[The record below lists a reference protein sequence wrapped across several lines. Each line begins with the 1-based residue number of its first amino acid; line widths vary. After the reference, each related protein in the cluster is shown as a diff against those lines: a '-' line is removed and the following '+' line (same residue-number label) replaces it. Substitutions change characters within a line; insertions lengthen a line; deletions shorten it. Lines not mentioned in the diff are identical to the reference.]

1 MGQGLNCIARNM
13 NSKPQLTTEVYICS
27 YGCSQSRNA
36 RKEKTLSDTK
46 HTQQRETFRPI
57 QTNLKNVAW
66 TWTPLITPHM
76 QQKSCGRYNSGRSW
90 IHPLSASQWRVS
102 ALTAMN
108 RSGPVAPQLGEG
120 PELQG
125 FEGAHSSAV
134 GWGHRQRNDLGA
146 PSRRCFPA

>member
-57 QTNLKNVAW
+57 QTNLKNVA
-66 TWTPLITPHM
+66 
-76 QQKSCGRYNSGRSW
+76 
-90 IHPLSASQWRVS
+90 
-102 ALTAMN
+102 
-108 RSGPVAPQLGEG
+108 
-120 PELQG
+120 
-125 FEGAHSSAV
+125 
-134 GWGHRQRNDLGA
+134 
-146 PSRRCFPA
+146 